1 MLTNLPNGSSFL
13 SAYSAQLGHLV
24 RQRKAETALRDTQ
37 QRAEALAS
45 SLRRVL
51 EQTRAE
57 SDYLVNMSHE
67 LRTLLNA
74 IIGFSALMREEARG
88 PMPERYRDYAND
100 IHTSGEDLMGLIESF
115 NREHAMLL
123 PPARA
128 LHEEQ
133 VDVPGVIKAAY
144 QTVREAAQKKG
155 IKIQARLS
163 RSLPPLYA
171 DEECVQQILVDLIGE
186 AIRVSPANRPIDVVA
201 RIVDNGKM
209 VFQIVS
215 VFGPETSDV
224 PQVPEPSDFDEMR
237 ANFLASIHDATLG
250 FKTAAD
256 GRRVAT
262 LVFPVARVV
271 LDADD
276 TRPDRMTTAAGGA
289 A

>member
-1 MLTNLPNGSSFL
+1 MFANQPSGSSFL

-74 IIGFSALMREEARG
+74 IIGFSALMREETRG
-88 PMPERYRDYAND
+88 PMPERYRDYAHD
-100 IHTSGEDLMGLIESF
+100 IHSSGQDLMGLIESF
-115 NREHAMLL
+115 NQERAMLL

-128 LHEEQ
+128 LHESR
-133 VDVPGVIKAAY
+133 VDVASAIRSAY
-144 QTVREAAQKKG
+144 QSVREIAQEKG
-155 IKIQARLS
+155 IKIQARLG
-163 RSLPPLYA
+163 RTLPPLYA
-171 DEECVQQILVDLIGE
+171 DAECVEQMLIDLIGE
-186 AIRVSPANRPIDVVA
+186 AIRLSPDDQPIEVVA
-201 RIVDNGKM
+201 RLADNGKM

-215 VFGPETSDV
+215 AAASADPDAEPE
-224 PQVPEPSDFDEMR
+224 PLPSDFDEMR

-250 FKTAAD
+250 FKTVED

-262 LVFPVARVV
+262 LAFPVVRVV
-271 LDADD
+271 LDGVDQ
-276 TRPDRMTTAAGGA
+276 TFLTPAARGA
-289 A
+289 V